1 LNRKL
6 KEKQNVFVWN
16 KRNKIESGDRR
27 KSAKLKSGR
36 KPG

>member
-1 LNRKL
+1 LKRKPRGR
-6 KEKQNVFVWN
+6 QNVFVWN

-27 KSAKLKSGR
+27 RSVRLRNGR